1 MLNSLPT
8 KERLGSIYES
18 MPTKEQLIAAYTDGE
33 LRADLVQSTLSAAG
47 ADAFLSESQ
56 RSALTGLV
64 KDGETADLIKEAALY
79 YPTLSEKYHD
89 YAPLVADAKEA
100 VAARVVLARS
110 AEGRS
115 ELIAEGKDLATE
127 KLIAPVKEMAA
138 EKIFAPAKARAAPF
152 LTKVADKKASL
163 VEKKE
168 AILADKRLCRA
179 LEALQEAREHPNET
193 AAALKATAISL
204 LQYDKVAEY
213 REYIQSDAFAE
224 DTRQLVTESLPALAK
239 DAAEQGLEKVRV
251 KATALSSDL
260 QSSVELLI
268 SSLSQPSGFETP
280 DLSTT
285 IERALSLAVKARSLL
300 SDVTLHASSLSKNTA
315 SSRAAL
321 EKLAALI
328 APPAN
333 PEAVT
338 AMTETAEA
346 TLATTNETDTNETDT
361 NETDTN
367 ETDTNETDTNETDT
381 DSLVTVDAGA
391 GHTEVIS

>member
-1 MLNSLPT
+1 MAMLNSLPT

-285 IERALSLAVKARSLL
+285 IERALSLAVQARSLL

-361 NETDTN
+361 
-367 ETDTNETDTNETDT
+367 

>member
-100 VAARVVLARS
+100 VAARVALARS

-179 LEALQEAREHPNET
+179 LEALQEAREHPTET

-280 DLSTT
+280 NLSTT
-285 IERALSLAVKARSLL
+285 IERALSLAVQARSLL
-300 SDVTLHASSLSKNTA
+300 SDVTLSAARLSKNTA

-361 NETDTN
+361 NETDT
-367 ETDTNETDTNETDT
+367 

>member
-1 MLNSLPT
+1 
-8 KERLGSIYES
+8 
-18 MPTKEQLIAAYTDGE
+18 
-33 LRADLVQSTLSAAG
+33 
-47 ADAFLSESQ
+47 
-56 RSALTGLV
+56 
-64 KDGETADLIKEAALY
+64 
-79 YPTLSEKYHD
+79 
-89 YAPLVADAKEA
+89 
-100 VAARVVLARS
+100 
-110 AEGRS
+110 
-115 ELIAEGKDLATE
+115 
-127 KLIAPVKEMAA
+127 MAA

-179 LEALQEAREHPNET
+179 LEALQEAREHPTET

-251 KATALSSDL
+251 KATALSADL

-280 DLSTT
+280 DLSAT

-300 SDVTLHASSLSKNTA
+300 SDVTIHGTPLEEHRVVTGGSRKARRPHRSSGQPRSCDRHDRDGRGDPRNHQRDGHQRDGHQRDGHRRAGHHRRGGGPHRLK
-315 SSRAAL
+315 SSR
-321 EKLAALI
+321 
-328 APPAN
+328 
-333 PEAVT
+333 
-338 AMTETAEA
+338 
-346 TLATTNETDTNETDT
+346 
-361 NETDTN
+361 
-367 ETDTNETDTNETDT
+367 
-381 DSLVTVDAGA
+381 DA
-391 GHTEVIS
+391 

>member
-1 MLNSLPT
+1 MAMNSLPT

-64 KDGETADLIKEAALY
+64 SYGETADLIKEAALY

-179 LEALQEAREHPNET
+179 LEALQEAREHPTET

-204 LQYDKVAEY
+204 LQYGKVAEY

-280 DLSTT
+280 NLSTT

-300 SDVTLHASSLSKNTA
+300 SDVTLHRLSKNTA

-361 NETDTN
+361 NETDT
-367 ETDTNETDTNETDT
+367 

-391 GHTEVIS
+391 GHTDVIS

>member
-1 MLNSLPT
+1 MAAVLNSLPT

-64 KDGETADLIKEAALY
+64 SYGETADLIKEAALY

-100 VAARVVLARS
+100 VAARVALARS

-179 LEALQEAREHPNET
+179 LEALQEAREHPTET

-251 KATALSSDL
+251 KATALSADL

-280 DLSTT
+280 DLSAT

-300 SDVTLHASSLSKNTA
+300 SDVTLHAARLSKNTA

-361 NETDTN
+361 
-367 ETDTNETDTNETDT
+367 

>member
-179 LEALQEAREHPNET
+179 LEALQEAREHPTET

-285 IERALSLAVKARSLL
+285 IERALSLAVQARSLL

-361 NETDTN
+361 NV
-367 ETDTNETDTNETDT
+367 TDT

>member
-391 GHTEVIS
+391 GHTDVIS

>member
-179 LEALQEAREHPNET
+179 LEALQEAREHPTET

-280 DLSTT
+280 DLSAT

-300 SDVTLHASSLSKNTA
+300 SDVTLHRLSKNTA

-361 NETDTN
+361 NETDT
-367 ETDTNETDTNETDT
+367 

>member
-1 MLNSLPT
+1 MAMLNSLPT

-47 ADAFLSESQ
+47 ADIFLSESQ

-168 AILADKRLCRA
+168 AFLADKRLCRA
-179 LEALQEAREHPNET
+179 LEALQEAREHPTET

-251 KATALSSDL
+251 KATALSSEL

-280 DLSTT
+280 DLSAT

-300 SDVTLHASSLSKNTA
+300 SDVTLHRLSKNTA

-361 NETDTN
+361 
-367 ETDTNETDTNETDT
+367 

-391 GHTEVIS
+391 GHTDVIS

>member
-1 MLNSLPT
+1 MAAMLNSLPT

-179 LEALQEAREHPNET
+179 LEALQEAREHPTET

-280 DLSTT
+280 NLSTT
-285 IERALSLAVKARSLL
+285 IERALSLAVQARSLL
-300 SDVTLHASSLSKNTA
+300 SDVTLHAARLSKNTA

-361 NETDTN
+361 NETDT
-367 ETDTNETDTNETDT
+367 

-391 GHTEVIS
+391 GHTDVIS

>member
-1 MLNSLPT
+1 MAMLNSLPT

-361 NETDTN
+361 NV
-367 ETDTNETDTNETDT
+367 TDT

>member
-1 MLNSLPT
+1 MAAVLNSLPT

-79 YPTLSEKYHD
+79 YPTLSEKYYD

-100 VAARVVLARS
+100 VAARVALARS

-138 EKIFAPAKARAAPF
+138 EKIFVPAKARAAPF

-179 LEALQEAREHPNET
+179 LEALQEAREHPTET

-251 KATALSSDL
+251 KATALSS
-260 QSSVELLI
+260 
-268 SSLSQPSGFETP
+268 SLSQPSGFETP
-280 DLSTT
+280 DLSAT

-300 SDVTLHASSLSKNTA
+300 SDVTLHAARLSKNTA

-361 NETDTN
+361 NV
-367 ETDTNETDTNETDT
+367 TDT

-391 GHTEVIS
+391 GHTA

>member
-1 MLNSLPT
+1 MAAMLNSLPT

-64 KDGETADLIKEAALY
+64 SYGETADLIKEAALY

-179 LEALQEAREHPNET
+179 LEALQEAREHPTET

-280 DLSTT
+280 NLSTT
-285 IERALSLAVKARSLL
+285 IERALSLAVQARSLL

-361 NETDTN
+361 NV
-367 ETDTNETDTNETDT
+367 TDT

-391 GHTEVIS
+391 GHTDVIS

>member
-1 MLNSLPT
+1 MAMLNSLPT

-18 MPTKEQLIAAYTDGE
+18 MPTKEQLIAAYTNGE

-64 KDGETADLIKEAALY
+64 SYGETADLIKEAALY

-100 VAARVVLARS
+100 VAARVALARS

-179 LEALQEAREHPNET
+179 LEALQEAREHPTET

-280 DLSTT
+280 NLSTT
-285 IERALSLAVKARSLL
+285 IERALSLAVQARSLL
-300 SDVTLHASSLSKNTA
+300 SDVTLLAARLSKNTA

-361 NETDTN
+361 NETDT
-367 ETDTNETDTNETDT
+367 

>member
-1 MLNSLPT
+1 MAAMLNSLPT

-64 KDGETADLIKEAALY
+64 SYGETADLIKEAALY

-179 LEALQEAREHPNET
+179 LEALQEAREHPTET

-280 DLSTT
+280 NLSTT
-285 IERALSLAVKARSLL
+285 IERALSLAVQARSLL
-300 SDVTLHASSLSKNTA
+300 SDVTLHAARLSKNTA

-361 NETDTN
+361 NETDT
-367 ETDTNETDTNETDT
+367 

>member
-18 MPTKEQLIAAYTDGE
+18 MPTKEQLIAAYTNGE

-47 ADAFLSESQ
+47 ADIFLSESQ

-100 VAARVVLARS
+100 VAARVALARS

-179 LEALQEAREHPNET
+179 LEALQEAREHPTET

-213 REYIQSDAFAE
+213 REYIQSEAFAE

-280 DLSTT
+280 DLSAT

-300 SDVTLHASSLSKNTA
+300 SDVTLHRLSKNTA

-361 NETDTN
+361 
-367 ETDTNETDTNETDT
+367 

>member
-1 MLNSLPT
+1 MAAVLNSLPT

-47 ADAFLSESQ
+47 ADIFLSESQ

-179 LEALQEAREHPNET
+179 LEALQEAREHPTET

-280 DLSTT
+280 DLSAT
-285 IERALSLAVKARSLL
+285 IERALWLAVKARSLL
-300 SDVTLHASSLSKNTA
+300 SDVTLHVSLLSKNTA

-361 NETDTN
+361 
-367 ETDTNETDTNETDT
+367 

>member
-1 MLNSLPT
+1 MAAMLNSLPT

-64 KDGETADLIKEAALY
+64 SYGETADLIKEAALY

-100 VAARVVLARS
+100 VVARVVLARS

-179 LEALQEAREHPNET
+179 LEALQEAREHPTET

-280 DLSTT
+280 NLSTT
-285 IERALSLAVKARSLL
+285 IERALSLAVQARSLL

-361 NETDTN
+361 NV
-367 ETDTNETDTNETDT
+367 TDT

-391 GHTEVIS
+391 GHTDVIS

>member
-100 VAARVVLARS
+100 LAARVVLARS

-138 EKIFAPAKARAAPF
+138 EKIFVPAKARAAPF

-179 LEALQEAREHPNET
+179 LEALQEAREHPTET

-251 KATALSSDL
+251 KATALSSEL

-280 DLSTT
+280 NLSTT
-285 IERALSLAVKARSLL
+285 IERALSLAVQARSLL

-361 NETDTN
+361 
-367 ETDTNETDTNETDT
+367 

>member
-1 MLNSLPT
+1 MAMLNSLPT

-285 IERALSLAVKARSLL
+285 IERALSLAVQARSLL

-361 NETDTN
+361 NV
-367 ETDTNETDTNETDT
+367 TDT

>member
-1 MLNSLPT
+1 MAMLNSLPT

-100 VAARVVLARS
+100 VAARVALARS

-138 EKIFAPAKARAAPF
+138 EKIFVPAKARAAPF

-179 LEALQEAREHPNET
+179 LEALQEAREHPTET

-224 DTRQLVTESLPALAK
+224 DTRLLVTESLPALAK

-280 DLSTT
+280 DLSAT

-300 SDVTLHASSLSKNTA
+300 SDVTLHRLSKNTA

-361 NETDTN
+361 NETDT
-367 ETDTNETDTNETDT
+367 

>member
-179 LEALQEAREHPNET
+179 LEALQEAREHPTET

-280 DLSTT
+280 NLSTT

-361 NETDTN
+361 NETDT
-367 ETDTNETDTNETDT
+367 

-391 GHTEVIS
+391 GHTDVIS

>member
-1 MLNSLPT
+1 MAAMLNSLPT

-64 KDGETADLIKEAALY
+64 SYGETADLIKEAALY

-179 LEALQEAREHPNET
+179 LEALQEAREHPTET

-280 DLSTT
+280 SAPDLSTT

-300 SDVTLHASSLSKNTA
+300 SDVTLHRLSKNTA

-361 NETDTN
+361 NETDT
-367 ETDTNETDTNETDT
+367 

>member
-367 ETDTNETDTNETDT
+367 ETDTNETDT

>member
-1 MLNSLPT
+1 MAAVLNSLPT
-8 KERLGSIYES
+8 KERLGSIYER

-47 ADAFLSESQ
+47 ADSFLSESQ

-100 VAARVVLARS
+100 VAARVALARS

-179 LEALQEAREHPNET
+179 LEALQEAREHPTET

-251 KATALSSDL
+251 KATALSADL

-280 DLSTT
+280 DLSAT

-300 SDVTLHASSLSKNTA
+300 SDLTLHAARLSKNTA

-361 NETDTN
+361 NETDT
-367 ETDTNETDTNETDT
+367 

-391 GHTEVIS
+391 GHTA

>member
-100 VAARVVLARS
+100 VAARVALARS

-168 AILADKRLCRA
+168 AFLADKRLCRA
-179 LEALQEAREHPNET
+179 LEALQEAREHPTET

-251 KATALSSDL
+251 KATALSSEL

-280 DLSTT
+280 DLSAT

-300 SDVTLHASSLSKNTA
+300 SDVTLHRLSKNTA

-361 NETDTN
+361 
-367 ETDTNETDTNETDT
+367 

-391 GHTEVIS
+391 GHTDVIS

>member
-1 MLNSLPT
+1 MAAVLNSLPT

-179 LEALQEAREHPNET
+179 LEALQEAREHPTET

-224 DTRQLVTESLPALAK
+224 DTRRLVTESLPALAK

-251 KATALSSDL
+251 KATALSSEL

-280 DLSTT
+280 DLSAT

-300 SDVTLHASSLSKNTA
+300 SDVTLHVSLLSKNTA

-361 NETDTN
+361 NETDT
-367 ETDTNETDTNETDT
+367 

>member
-179 LEALQEAREHPNET
+179 LEALQEAREHPTET

-280 DLSTT
+280 NLSTT
-285 IERALSLAVKARSLL
+285 IERALSLAVQARSLL
-300 SDVTLHASSLSKNTA
+300 SDVTLHAARLSKNTA

-361 NETDTN
+361 NETDT
-367 ETDTNETDTNETDT
+367 

-391 GHTEVIS
+391 GHTDVIS

>member
-1 MLNSLPT
+1 
-8 KERLGSIYES
+8 
-18 MPTKEQLIAAYTDGE
+18 MPTKEQLIAAYTNGE

-100 VAARVVLARS
+100 VAARVALARS

-179 LEALQEAREHPNET
+179 LEALQEAREHPTET

-300 SDVTLHASSLSKNTA
+300 SDVTLHAARLSKNTA

-361 NETDTN
+361 NETDT
-367 ETDTNETDTNETDT
+367 

>member
-361 NETDTN
+361 NETDT
-367 ETDTNETDTNETDT
+367 

>member
-64 KDGETADLIKEAALY
+64 SYGETADLIKEAALY

-100 VAARVVLARS
+100 VVARVVLARS

-179 LEALQEAREHPNET
+179 LEALQEAREHPTET

-280 DLSTT
+280 NLSTT

-391 GHTEVIS
+391 GHTDVIS

>member
-1 MLNSLPT
+1 MAAMLNSLPT

-179 LEALQEAREHPNET
+179 LEALQEAREHPTET

-285 IERALSLAVKARSLL
+285 IERALSLAVQARSLL
-300 SDVTLHASSLSKNTA
+300 SDVTLHAARLSKNTA

-361 NETDTN
+361 NETDT
-367 ETDTNETDTNETDT
+367 

>member
-1 MLNSLPT
+1 MAMLNSLPT

-179 LEALQEAREHPNET
+179 LEALQEAREHPTET

-280 DLSTT
+280 NLSTT
-285 IERALSLAVKARSLL
+285 IERALSLAVQARSLL
-300 SDVTLHASSLSKNTA
+300 SDVTLHAARLSKNTA

-361 NETDTN
+361 NETDT
-367 ETDTNETDTNETDT
+367 

>member
-1 MLNSLPT
+1 MAAVLNSLPT

-47 ADAFLSESQ
+47 ADTFLSESQ

-179 LEALQEAREHPNET
+179 LEALQEAREHPTET

-251 KATALSSDL
+251 KATALSADL

-280 DLSTT
+280 DLSAT

-300 SDVTLHASSLSKNTA
+300 SDVTLHAARLSKNTA

-361 NETDTN
+361 
-367 ETDTNETDTNETDT
+367 
-381 DSLVTVDAGA
+381 DSLATVDAGA

>member
-18 MPTKEQLIAAYTDGE
+18 MPTKEQLIAAYTNGE

-179 LEALQEAREHPNET
+179 LEALQEAREHPTET

-224 DTRQLVTESLPALAK
+224 DTRRLVTESLPALAK

-251 KATALSSDL
+251 KATALSSEL

-280 DLSTT
+280 DLSAT

-300 SDVTLHASSLSKNTA
+300 SDVTLHRLSKNTA

-361 NETDTN
+361 NETDT
-367 ETDTNETDTNETDT
+367 

>member
-100 VAARVVLARS
+100 VAARVALARS

-179 LEALQEAREHPNET
+179 LEALQEAREHPTET

-251 KATALSSDL
+251 KATALSS
-260 QSSVELLI
+260 
-268 SSLSQPSGFETP
+268 SLSQPSGFETPSAP

-285 IERALSLAVKARSLL
+285 IERALSLAVQARSLL
-300 SDVTLHASSLSKNTA
+300 SDVTLSAARLSKNTA

-361 NETDTN
+361 
-367 ETDTNETDTNETDT
+367 

>member
-367 ETDTNETDTNETDT
+367 ETDTNETDT

-391 GHTEVIS
+391 GHTDVIS

>member
-1 MLNSLPT
+1 M
-8 KERLGSIYES
+8 
-18 MPTKEQLIAAYTDGE
+18 
-33 LRADLVQSTLSAAG
+33 
-47 ADAFLSESQ
+47 
-56 RSALTGLV
+56 
-64 KDGETADLIKEAALY
+64 
-79 YPTLSEKYHD
+79 
-89 YAPLVADAKEA
+89 
-100 VAARVVLARS
+100 
-110 AEGRS
+110 
-115 ELIAEGKDLATE
+115 
-127 KLIAPVKEMAA
+127 
-138 EKIFAPAKARAAPF
+138 
-152 LTKVADKKASL
+152 ADKKASL

-179 LEALQEAREHPNET
+179 LEALQEAREHPTET

-251 KATALSSDL
+251 KATALSADL

-280 DLSTT
+280 DLSAT

-300 SDVTLHASSLSKNTA
+300 SDVTLHVSLLSKNTA

-346 TLATTNETDTNETDT
+346 TLATTNETDA
-361 NETDTN
+361 
-367 ETDTNETDTNETDT
+367 NETDTNETDT

-391 GHTEVIS
+391 GHTA

>member
-361 NETDTN
+361 NETDT
-367 ETDTNETDTNETDT
+367 

-391 GHTEVIS
+391 GHTDVIS